1 MTGGTPTTL
10 VSFIGSSGTNPGTY
24 PNCTL
29 TPVGGTF
36 YGTTWS
42 GGDYNDG
49 EIFSVPL
56 AGGAP
61 TVLFSFNGADGKD
74 PRGGLTLCG
83 STLYGETESGGAS
96 GDGTIFS
103 IPVTGGTP
111 ATLSLLRR
119 RRRSD
124 SDRFLTFSG
133 PTLYGMTLGGGGGS
147 LGTIF
152 ALMVFGPGDA
162 NGDGQVHVNDLT
174 IVLSNFGQTGCS
186 WAQGC
191 MDGDPTGT
199 VDVNDL
205 TIVLSNF
212 GRSFGSAAA
221 AVAAVP
227 EPSVAVLAVAGLGGP
242 RGAGLAKEEVP

>member
-1 MTGGTPTTL
+1 M
-10 VSFIGSSGTNPGTY
+10 
-24 PNCTL
+24 
-29 TPVGGTF
+29 
-36 YGTTWS
+36 
-42 GGDYNDG
+42 
-49 EIFSVPL
+49 
-56 AGGAP
+56 
-61 TVLFSFNGADGKD
+61 
-74 PRGGLTLCG
+74 TLCG

-111 ATLSLLRR
+111 ATLFSF
-119 RRRSD
+119 D
-124 SDRFLTFSG
+124 GADGAIPTGFLTFSG

-162 NGDGQVHVNDLT
+162 NGDGQVNVNDLT

-205 TIVLSNF
+205 TIVLSDF

-227 EPSVAVLAVAGLGGP
+227 EPSVAVLAVAGL
-242 RGAGLAKEEVP
+242 AGLVVLAWRKRRSHRCVSRTYGPVIVQTDVTSAPLSLRESGCGRGRRRADSRRPGFGPLPNGRGSYFRFPQALWPSDNGEKKID